1 MFGLGFPELLLIFV
15 IALVVFGPK
24 KLPELGKSIGRAM
37 AEFKK
42 ATDEFQETV
51 REEMKEVE
59 KTSGVEE
66 IKKLGKLD
74 LTDYAKTDEPK
85 PAPLQSAEPQQTEQ
99 KAEEKKPEEKKSEE
113 TKGNA

>member
-42 ATDEFQETV
+42 ASDEFQESV

-59 KTSGVEE
+59 KTAGVEE

-74 LTDYAKTDEPK
+74 LTDYDKADEPK
-85 PAPLQSAEPQQTEQ
+85 PAPPHDAEQQGAEQ
-99 KAEEKKPEEKKSEE
+99 KQEEKKPEEKKSEE
-113 TKGNA
+113 AKGNA

>member
-42 ATDEFQETV
+42 ASDEFQESV

-59 KTSGVEE
+59 KTTGVEE
-66 IKKLGKLD
+66 IKKFGKLD
-74 LTDYAKTDEPK
+74 LTDYDKADEPK
-85 PAPLQSAEPQQTEQ
+85 PAPPKDTEQ
-99 KAEEKKPEEKKSEE
+99 KPEEKKPEEKKSEE
-113 TKGNA
+113 NKGNA

>member
-24 KLPELGKSIGRAM
+24 KLPDLGKSIGRAM

-42 ATDEFQETV
+42 ATDDFQETV
-51 REEMKEVE
+51 RDEMKEVE
-59 KTSGVEE
+59 KSSGVEE

-74 LTDYAKTDEPK
+74 LTDYDKADEPK
-85 PAPLQSAEPQQTEQ
+85 PALPQGTEQ
-99 KAEEKKPEEKKSEE
+99 KPEEEKSEEKKSEE